1 MLKMKNAAI
10 SMAVVL
16 ALAACGGGGGGDAVD
31 TGNNPPANPGGGNN
45 NPPAQDAQFAQGNLA
60 LAAGEVFEGGR
71 ALPYT
76 AFVDSTASGGLYG
89 VTAGTNSPVQSFGLR
104 VSQEGMAGQSNPVRI
119 GIELDDMASDARMQV
134 LLSGVQLSISDTGT
148 ISVAIPAT
156 ATAHAEVRTATNTT
170 TSANATG
177 LPATAVRLV
186 DIPGDTT
193 SDGLVVDLQAI
204 MGAVIA
210 AAPEANRAAL
220 RAASEFSGRHTLR
233 MAISGV
239 TLNVNGTATTAGGPI
254 TVGTQPALNGGG
266 VSGNIWLGGTAP
278 AGAS

>member
-16 ALAACGGGGGGDAVD
+16 ALAACGGGGGDAVD

-60 LAAGEVFEGGR
+60 LAAGEVFEDGR
-71 ALPYT
+71 PLPYT
-76 AFVDSTASGGLYG
+76 AFVNTTSSGGLYG
-89 VTAGTNSPVQSFGLR
+89 ITPGTNSPIRSFGLR

-119 GIELDDMASDARMQV
+119 GIEIDDMASDARMQV
-134 LLSGVQLSISDTGT
+134 LLTGVQLSISDAGT
-148 ISVAIPAT
+148 ISVAIPAS
-156 ATAHAEVRTATNTT
+156 ATAHAAVRTATNTT
-170 TSANATG
+170 TSASTTS
-177 LPATAVRLV
+177 LPATAVRLEG
-186 DIPGDTT
+186 ITGDTT
-193 SDGLVVDLQAI
+193 SSGLIVDLEAI

-210 AAPEANRAAL
+210 AAPEASRSAL
-220 RAASEFSGRHTLR
+220 RAATEFSGRHTLR

-254 TVGTQPALNGGG
+254 TVGAQPALNGGG
-266 VSGNIWLGGTAP
+266 VSGNVWLIDDSARTP
-278 AGAS
+278 S